1 MYTTGQ
7 FRVFAT
13 EPGERALARP
23 RHLLREGRSQEAED
37 AYRTLT
43 VLQPDL
49 KLAWGEYFELLR
61 SDRRFEEALELATRA
76 AGQFGDDAFPVAL
89 RGAALVELGRYREG
103 LTALEE
109 AAGRDPNLGMVWH
122 EAGYAAYRLGEHS
135 RALMALDRAFALEP
149 HSGTLHL
156 RGKILRQA
164 GRYLA
169 AEVAFGGAS
178 EAAEIPE
185 QRIEAERQIGVT
197 RRYAAFPGFRPDD
210 LSSPRRWF
218 AETGAVLLTGSGEQA
233 PPDEE
238 ALLQAFAEL
247 AVEEGWRF
255 TSMVRTDGWAGWE
268 ALATILRLPL
278 RSEVGLEDDGIPL
291 VVSRR
296 LSADQRGWERALRQ
310 IGALE
315 SGLSLVLH
323 QAVDRPTADVVGLLD
338 GAGRVRLDLA
348 AAAEAVQHPE
358 SRLRGRCLR

>member
-13 EPGERALARP
+13 EPEERALTRP
-23 RHLLREGRSQEAED
+23 RHLLREGRSRDAED

-76 AGQFGDDAFPVAL
+76 AGQFGDDAFAVAL
-89 RGAALVELGRYREG
+89 LGAALVELGRYREG

-109 AAGRDPNLGMVWH
+109 AAGRDPNLAMVWH

-135 RALMALDRAFALEP
+135 RALLALDRAFSLEP

-169 AEVAFGGAS
+169 AEVAFGGAA

-197 RRYAAFPGFRPDD
+197 RRYAAFPGFRPHD
-210 LSSPRRWF
+210 LPPARRWF
-218 AETGAVLLTGSGEQA
+218 AETGAVLLTGSAEQA
-233 PPDEE
+233 APDEE
-238 ALLQAFAEL
+238 AVLQTFAEL
-247 AVEEGWRF
+247 AVDEGWRF

-268 ALATILRLPL
+268 ALAAALQLPMH
-278 RSEVGLEDDGIPL
+278 SEIEPGDAAIPL
-291 VVSRR
+291 VVVRR
-296 LSADQRGWERALRQ
+296 VSGDQRGWERARRQ
-310 IGALE
+310 INASE
-315 SGLSLVLH
+315 SGLSFALH

-338 GAGRVRLDLA
+338 GVGRARTNPTG
-348 AAAEAVQHPE
+348 AAEAVQHPE